1 MVWFTALFAIA
12 LGIIFFSTPRSG
24 KESPTAAEGAAER
37 SHLENLE
44 DSVYLSRRVVRWE
57 QSGRQRYRGQTPV
70 PASGTGTSP
79 QALHNG
85 TGASR
90 QALHYRRAPLR
101 VDLNAADTLTLQ
113 LLHGIGPTFAR
124 RIVRYRERLGGF
136 VDREQL
142 LEVYGMTPELV
153 AHIAGSLTLDSTH
166 VRRMKINVLPLKE
179 LLRHPYMDY
188 YLARDVVK
196 LRRQGVTLR
205 DAEMLRTLP
214 TCSDSVLQRLLP
226 YLDFSIEEERESGE
240 SQ

>member
-44 DSVYLSRRVVRWE
+44 DSVYRTRRVARWE

-70 PASGTGTSP
+70 PASGTGASP
-79 QALHNG
+79 
-85 TGASR
+85 

>member
-1 MVWFTALFAIA
+1 M
-12 LGIIFFSTPRSG
+12 
-24 KESPTAAEGAAER
+24 
-37 SHLENLE
+37 
-44 DSVYLSRRVVRWE
+44 
-57 QSGRQRYRGQTPV
+57 
-70 PASGTGTSP
+70 
-79 QALHNG
+79 
-85 TGASR
+85 
-90 QALHYRRAPLR
+90 
-101 VDLNAADTLTLQ
+101 DLNAADTLTLQ

-196 LRRQGVTLR
+196 LRRQGMTLR

>member
-44 DSVYLSRRVVRWE
+44 DSVYRSRRVARWE
-57 QSGRQRYRGQTPV
+57 QSGRQKYRGQTPV
-70 PASGTGTSP
+70 PASGTGASP
-79 QALHNG
+79 
-85 TGASR
+85 

-196 LRRQGVTLR
+196 LRRQGMTLR

>member
-1 MVWFTALFAIA
+1 MVWFTVLFAIA

-44 DSVYLSRRVVRWE
+44 DSVYRSRRVARWE

-70 PASGTGTSP
+70 PTS
-79 QALHNG
+79 G

-124 RIVRYRERLGGF
+124 RIVRYREQLGGF